1 MKKLNFLYLFFVL
14 FSFSS
19 SQNFNENIKNSRMGL
34 YISPAINFIGADE
47 TALETSNNPGLIYG
61 YAFEIPLSENHYI
74 ESGFAIS
81 HKGGGI
87 TTLINNEVNQN
98 SVTNNY
104 KVQYL
109 TIPAFIKMRSREIGR
124 IFYFARIGPSLN
136 FMTKESN
143 NQNKTTA
150 FPVIDISIFIG
161 AEYSLG
167 GATSA
172 EASIFFNNGITDAI
186 SGTNIDAL
194 FHQIGLRFGFLF

>member
-19 SQNFNENIKNSRMGL
+19 SQTFNENIKNSRMGL
-34 YISPAINFIGADE
+34 YISPAINFIGTND
-47 TALETSNNPGLIYG
+47 TDLETSNNPGLIYG
-61 YAFEIPLSENHYI
+61 YALEIPLSENHYI

-81 HKGGGI
+81 HKGGDII
-87 TTLINNEVNQN
+87 TPSSDNTQNN
-98 SVTNNY
+98 TTHNY

-124 IFYFARIGPSLN
+124 MFYFARIGPSLN

-143 NQNKTTA
+143 NQDKTTA
-150 FPVIDISIFIG
+150 FPVVDISIFLG

-172 EASIFFNNGITDAI
+172 EASIFFNNGITDAV

-194 FHQIGLRFGFLF
+194 FHQIGLRLGFLF